1 MFPDDT
7 IAAIATPLGEGG
19 LSVIR
24 ISGKTALAVADK
36 VFVPVG
42 RNSSKPGDAT
52 SHTIHYGK
60 VVRAGQQVDEVLC
73 AVMRAPRTYT
83 REDIVEITCH
93 GGILS
98 TKTVLDT
105 VLEAGAR
112 LAEPGEFTKRAFLNG
127 RLDLTQAEAV
137 ADLIHSRTELAL
149 SAANEQ
155 LAGKLSQRINQ
166 LRDDLLNTLAHIE
179 AHIDFPDED
188 IAPDTREKLENRLE
202 RGIAFMDELLRTA
215 NEGQILR
222 RGVRAAIVGRPNAG
236 KSSLLNQ
243 LLGHDRAI
251 VSPIPGTT
259 RDTIEETA
267 NVRGIPVVFIDTAGL
282 RQAQD
287 DIETEGIR
295 RSRESLARAEFI
307 LHVLDA
313 SEPMTAEDEQL
324 LAEFTDKKR
333 LLVRNKTDLPQR
345 LTAEELER
353 RAPPRQVPGSR
364 RGNEA
369 ESPDEPERG
378 GASVPA
384 SRFSP
389 PSPLRPGRGP
399 TPPSPNPIG
408 RGAGGEGIED
418 EMSKPFPNPDCQTDA
433 PLTPSLSPSDGERVA
448 KPGEGLPLIVDI
460 SCTTG
465 HGIETLKDAIKT
477 LVWSGQVHGEMS
489 QVTVNSRH
497 QDALRR
503 ARESTRL
510 TLDALRAD
518 ASLEFV
524 ALDLHIAVKAV
535 GEIVGKTTT
544 EDLLDSIF
552 SQFCLG
558 K

>member
-1 MFPDDT
+1 MFDDT

-19 LSVIR
+19 LAVIR
-24 ISGKTALAVADK
+24 ISGAQALTVADK

-42 RNSSKPGDAT
+42 KNSAKPSDAA

-60 VVRAGQQVDEVLC
+60 VVRAGQTVDEVLC

-83 REDIVEITCH
+83 REDVVEITCH
-93 GGILS
+93 GGILA

-105 VLEAGAR
+105 VLENGAR
-112 LAEPGEFTKRAFLNG
+112 LALPGEFTQRAFLNG

-137 ADLIHSRTELAL
+137 ADLIHSRTDLAL
-149 SAANEQ
+149 RAANEQ
-155 LAGKLSQRINQ
+155 LAGKLSARINQ
-166 LRDDLLNTLAHIE
+166 LRDDLMHTLAHIE
-179 AHIDFPDED
+179 AHLDFPEED
-188 IAPDTREKLENRLE
+188 IAPNTRTQLE
-202 RGIAFMDELLRTA
+202 RQLESGIAFMDELLRTA

-222 RGVRAAIVGRPNAG
+222 RGIRAAIVGRPNAG

-251 VSPIPGTT
+251 VSHIAGTT

-282 RQAQD
+282 REAQNE
-287 DIETEGIR
+287 IESEGIR

-313 SEPMTAEDEQL
+313 SEALTPEDETF
-324 LAEFTDKKR
+324 LAEFAGMKR
-333 LLVRNKTDLPQR
+333 ILVRNKADLPVR
-345 LTAEELER
+345 LKAAELER
-353 RAPPRQVPGSR
+353 RSPTR
-364 RGNEA
+364 RETA
-369 ESPDEPERG
+369 
-378 GASVPA
+378 GASALV
-384 SRFSP
+384 SD
-389 PSPLRPGRGP
+389 
-399 TPPSPNPIG
+399 
-408 RGAGGEGIED
+408 GAEVTR
-418 EMSKPFPNPDCQTDA
+418 TDA
-433 PLTPSLSPSDGERVA
+433 HPTDATQRAGSETGAP
-448 KPGEGLPLIVDI
+448 IVDV

-465 HGIETLKDAIKT
+465 HGIEALKDAIKS
-477 LVWSGQVHGEMS
+477 LVWSGAITNEMA
-489 QVTVNSRH
+489 QVTINSRH

-503 ARESTRL
+503 ARESTSL
-510 TLDALRAD
+510 ALEALRAD

-524 ALDLHIAVKAV
+524 ALDLRLGANAV

-552 SQFCLG
+552 RQFCLG